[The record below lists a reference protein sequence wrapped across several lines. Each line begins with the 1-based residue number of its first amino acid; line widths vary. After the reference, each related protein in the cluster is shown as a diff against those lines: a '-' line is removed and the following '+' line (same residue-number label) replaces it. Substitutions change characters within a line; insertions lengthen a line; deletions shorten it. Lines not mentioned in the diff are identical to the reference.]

1 MEQLDL
7 LQKELA
13 TVQSEVKSL
22 TNVSSKLDTAI
33 EKLTDVSSSIKSML
47 AVHEEKLNRAEE
59 IDGELF
65 SQIEARRQELTA
77 DIKELHSRLNSNTK
91 ELRECINNLS
101 NQIKQQERFKWLF
114 IGGAMAV
121 GFILSNMKVLDKLF

>member
-22 TNVSSKLDTAI
+22 TSVSTKLDTAI

-65 SQIEARRQELTA
+65 SQIESRRQELTA

-114 IGGAMAV
+114 IGGAMAL
-121 GFILSNMKVLDKLF
+121 GFFLSNVQILDKLF

>member
-7 LQKELA
+7 LQKEVA
-13 TVQSEVKSL
+13 TVQSEIKSL
-22 TNVSSKLDTAI
+22 SNVSEKLDTAI
-33 EKLTDVSSSIKSML
+33 EKLTDVSSSIKQML
-47 AVHEEKLNRAEE
+47 AVHEEKINRAEE
-59 IDGELF
+59 IDDELF
-65 SQIEARRQELTA
+65 SQIESRRQELTT

-91 ELRECINNLS
+91 ELRDCIANLS

-121 GFILSNMKVLDKLF
+121 GFIISNMKILDKLF

>member
-7 LQKELA
+7 HQKELA

-47 AVHEEKLNRAEE
+47 AVHEEKINRAEE
-59 IDGELF
+59 IDDELF
-65 SQIEARRQELTA
+65 SQIESRRQELTA